1 MSAKVDWH
9 RAAELGQELGQ
20 ESLADGGRMSRT
32 LHRLSA
38 VKVAAAKKPGFI
50 ADGGNLYLRIAP
62 GGSRQW
68 MFRFALAGKTRD
80 AGLGS
85 YPTVSLVKA
94 RQEAERCG
102 GSLRRASTRN
112 QRPTWPMNRKTLTGA
127 LFRVPD
133 DKRKSESWPTHEG
146 SVIVEGRSIT

>member
-1 MSAKVDWH
+1 
-9 RAAELGQELGQ
+9 
-20 ESLADGGRMSRT
+20 MSRT

-50 ADGGNLYLRIAP
+50 ADGGNLFLRIAP

-102 GSLRRASTRN
+102 GSLRRASIQSQRATRSGKYG
-112 QRPTWPMNRKTLTGA
+112 RRSRKQLRTSLVLCSMQLHMG
-127 LFRVPD
+127 
-133 DKRKSESWPTHEG
+133 
-146 SVIVEGRSIT
+146 